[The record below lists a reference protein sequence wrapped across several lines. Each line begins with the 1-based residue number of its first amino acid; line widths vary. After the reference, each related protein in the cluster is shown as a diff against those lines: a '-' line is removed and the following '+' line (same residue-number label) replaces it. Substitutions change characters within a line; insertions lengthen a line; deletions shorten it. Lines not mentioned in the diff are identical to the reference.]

1 MDKKRKDSN
10 ARMAQ
15 YLKEGKRKQTL
26 QTHFQL
32 EERKARFFSILQ
44 DNENWTVDSYKKKY
58 DITVSY
64 KKYEVTRYYKK
75 GIIFCQSPFY
85 VWRIQTVVK
94 ISMSKFKTLMESFD
108 VEKPKDP
115 KFKVFK
121 CVANED
127 NRYVFYL

>member
-75 GIIFCQSPFY
+75 GNNFLSESILCVENSNCCKNFNEQ
-85 VWRIQTVVK
+85 IQNVNG
-94 ISMSKFKTLMESFD
+94 KF
-108 VEKPKDP
+108 
-115 KFKVFK
+115 
-121 CVANED
+121 
-127 NRYVFYL
+127 